1 MIYEPIR
8 MWFWINGGQMSCIC
22 IYLWETGNNPTVLY
36 ATLGIYQP
44 HYIPAPKLMRSN
56 RLRRRR
62 KEYEK
67 VNAIHSYDSKD

>member
-1 MIYEPIR
+1 
-8 MWFWINGGQMSCIC
+8 MWFWINGRQMSCIC

-36 ATLGIYQP
+36 ATLGTDQP
-44 HYIPAPKLMRSN
+44 HFIPAPKLMRSN

-67 VNAIHSYDSKD
+67 VNAIQSYDSKD